1 MTLTRH
7 LLLGVAVAASLA
19 RPSIAQPRINRGAAP
34 PPAPGTMF
42 LVPERV
48 SLRDGTLAEGERG
61 LVFVPMNRSD
71 TSRGVVGVEV
81 WRFRALQPTNAPP
94 VFRLP
99 GGPGHDG
106 LHVNLAQQ
114 GYYERLILPTI
125 RYADYVIV
133 GQRGIATSPP
143 NTICDRA
150 SGVEFSR
157 KCRAYW
163 ESAGLDPRGF
173 TVVEAAH
180 DVADVARALGYDSIV
195 VRGGSFG
202 SHWTMALMRLHPRL
216 VARALLSGT
225 EGPDHT
231 FDMPSQRYATLKRIA
246 AAADS
251 SPQLAGLVP
260 PGGLMAAIDSI
271 RLRLRKAPV
280 TIAMK
285 DSASGRTQDIRFD
298 ESNIAYFA
306 FGYTNSSDDRARLRS
321 WPAELLRV
329 YHGDF
334 TPAAQRLAT
343 RTGSVSAPTWPYNY
357 SIGGTYLLD
366 CASGASAERI
376 ARIQRDPAK
385 DIVGDGGI
393 SWELQMC
400 APWGVDLG
408 ERFRR
413 NLDTNIPT
421 LVVHGTW
428 DLSTPYENALEL
440 IPHLKR
446 GKLVTVIGGTHAAL
460 AEAQSADSAFA
471 GAIETFLRTG
481 ATSVL
486 PDSVVLRPIDWIVP
500 PDLRKLATSGRPRS
514 P

>member
-1 MTLTRH
+1 MLCVAGP
-7 LLLGVAVAASLA
+7 LLG
-19 RPSIAQPRINRGAAP
+19 QQRINRGTAP

-48 SLRDGTLAEGERG
+48 SLRDGSLVEGERG

-81 WRFRALQPTNAPP
+81 WRFRALQPTSAPP

-133 GQRGIATSPP
+133 GQRGIWTSPP
-143 NTICDRA
+143 NTLCARA
-150 SGVEFSR
+150 SGVELSR
-157 KCRAYW
+157 QCRAYW

-202 SHWTMALMRLHPRL
+202 SHWTLALMRLHPRL

-231 FDMPSQRYATLKRIA
+231 FDIPSQTYAALKRIA
-246 AAADS
+246 AVADS
-251 SPQLAGLVP
+251 SRQLAGLLP
-260 PGGLMAAIDSI
+260 PGGLVAAIDSI

-280 TIAMK
+280 TVTLK

-298 ESNIAYFA
+298 ESNVAYFA
-306 FGYTNSSDDRARLRS
+306 FGYTNSSDDRTRLRN

-343 RTGSVSAPTWPYNY
+343 RMGGVSAPTWPYSY
-357 SIGGTYLLD
+357 PIGGTYLLD

-376 ARIQRDPAK
+376 ARIQREPAK
-385 DIVGDGGI
+385 DIVGDGGL

-408 ERFRR
+408 ESFRR
-413 NLDTNIPT
+413 NFDTNVPT

-440 IPHLKR
+440 MPHLRR
-446 GKLVTVIGGTHAAL
+446 GRLVTVIGGTHAAL

-471 GAIETFLRTG
+471 GAIAAFLRTG
-481 ATSVL
+481 ATSAL

-500 PDLRKLATSGRPRS
+500 LDLRTHAPRPRR
-514 P
+514 

>member
-231 FDMPSQRYATLKRIA
+231 YDVPTEMYNTLRRIA
-246 AAADS
+246 ADADTA
-251 SPQLAGLVP
+251 PQLAGLVP
-260 PGGLMAAIDSI
+260 KGGLIAALDSI
-271 RLRLRKAPV
+271 RVRLRRAPV
-280 TIAMK
+280 TVTVN
-285 DSASGRTQDIRFD
+285 DSASGRSQEIQFK
-298 ESNIAYFA
+298 ESDVPYFA
-306 FGYTNSSDDRARLRS
+306 FGYTGSTGDRGRLRA

-329 YHGDF
+329 YYGDF
-334 TPAAQRLAT
+334 TPAARRRAT
-343 RTGSVSAPTWPYNY
+343 RMGSFSAASWPYSY
-357 SIGGTYLLD
+357 ATASSYLLD
-366 CASGASAERI
+366 CASGGSADRLT
-376 ARIQRDPAK
+376 RIQREPAK
-385 DIVGDGGI
+385 DIVGDQGAP
-393 SWELQMC
+393 WELQMC
-400 APWGVDLG
+400 APWNVDLG
-408 ERFRR
+408 ESFRR
-413 NLDTNIPT
+413 NVDMNIPT
-421 LVVHGTW
+421 LIVHGTW
-428 DLSTPYENALEL
+428 DLSTPYENALDL
-440 IPHLKR
+440 VPRLKR

-460 AEAQSADSAFA
+460 AEAQAADSAFA
-471 GAIETFLRTG
+471 KAIEAFLRTG
-481 ATSVL
+481 ATSALPDTVVL
-486 PDSVVLRPIDWIVP
+486 PRIEWTVP
-500 PDLRKLATSGRPRS
+500 PDLPALAGTRRTKS